1 MILNSE
7 TAQTIFITIGLLI
20 SILLSTFLPA
30 KTLYAQSTNTATYTF
45 EECDRIEEDDLRKE
59 LKDISQAV
67 FEGEESAMNVGSMV
81 EHSWTEQN
89 LDQIV
94 DEQVDLAKK
103 RVHGETPW
111 WDRVKAIWSEEYAE
125 RLTTDIITYTVNSEA
140 FSEGIN
146 AFATNLTA
154 EISAEIHL
162 MTVKSASTAFTCV
175 QTFIGSKFSDTL
187 ATTLY
192 TQIKESV
199 EELPPPDPESEDFF
213 YLDILKENPDL
224 VIGVGSI
231 VGGYLAKNLAKEL
244 LGKFAGKI
252 VARILGGS
260 LPIVGWLVGAFLIIK
275 DIFDAGSAAL
285 DVIATALKDD
295 STKAKIREHFT
306 REVREELRTG
316 RTELARVVSDDVFSQ
331 WQKFQKKYARVLDL
345 AERDPQ
351 FRTILDNT
359 AVNEVEK
366 LANLATLIENRF
378 GLEKLRIL
386 IGNGQFE
393 RLLLLSEEVLDI
405 LEVVENP
412 EVVIAW
418 ADLAEEKITQVV
430 LYDVYRVSLPSD
442 FRDRAQLE
450 SVLSLEDTDLI
461 RKVMMLDPDSR
472 YTILELSA
480 EQSVQVLAALSPEAL
495 SHLSE
500 EYLAVLEPREKNILV
515 DRILRNSGL
524 QSEIGN
530 VVVRD
535 SLLEGQYFEE
545 RLNYIVQRTRDRSW
559 FEQAVEIV
567 SAAGPVLSG
576 TIPLALFFSYDG
588 IILLN
593 MLYWLVGIAVIY
605 FVFRRLSPR
614 RGQGVTVTVNL
625 PQKPDGQGGDRGPQK
640 NESHEDEGS
649 RQ

>member
-7 TAQTIFITIGLLI
+7 TARTFFIKTGLLI

-30 KTLYAQSTNTATYTF
+30 KTLYAQSNNTATYTF
-45 EECDRIEEDDLRKE
+45 EECDRIEEDDLREE
-59 LKDISQAV
+59 LNKISQAV

-81 EHSWTEQN
+81 EHSWKEQN
-89 LDQIV
+89 LDEIL

-103 RVHGETPW
+103 RVRGETPW
-111 WDRVKAIWSEEYAE
+111 WDRVRAIWSEEYAE
-125 RLTTDIITYTVNSEA
+125 RMTTDVITYTVTSKA
-140 FSEGIN
+140 FSEGMN
-146 AFATNLTA
+146 AFATNLTDK
-154 EISAEIHL
+154 ISAEIHL

-192 TQIKESV
+192 TQVKKGV
-199 EELPPPDPESEDFF
+199 EELPLPDSESEDSF
-213 YLDILKENPDL
+213 YLDILKENPNL
-224 VIGVGSI
+224 ITGVGSI
-231 VGGYLAKNLAKEL
+231 VGGYLAKNLVKEL

-252 VARILGGS
+252 VTRILGGS
-260 LPIVGWLVGAFLIIK
+260 LPIAGWLVGVILIIK

-295 STKAKIREHFT
+295 STKATIREHFT
-306 REVREELRTG
+306 KEVRDELRTG
-316 RTELARVVSDDVFSQ
+316 RPELARLVSEDVFSQ
-331 WQKFQKKYARVLDL
+331 WQKFQQKYARVLEL
-345 AERDPQ
+345 AEKDPQ

-359 AVNEVEK
+359 AVDEVQK
-366 LANLATLIENRF
+366 LASLATLIENRF
-378 GLEKLRIL
+378 GLEQLRKL

-393 RLLLLSEEVLDI
+393 RLLLLFEEVLDI

-461 RKVMMLDPDSR
+461 QKVMILDPDSR
-472 YTILELSA
+472 YTILELPA
-480 EQSVQVLAALSPEAL
+480 EQSVKVLAALSSEAL
-495 SHLSE
+495 YHLSE
-500 EYLAVLEPREKNILV
+500 DYLAVLEPREKNILV
-515 DRILRNSGL
+515 DRILRNPGL
-524 QSEIGN
+524 QSEIGS

-545 RLNYIVQRTRDRSW
+545 RLNYIVQGTRDRSW
-559 FEQAVEIV
+559 FGHAVEIV
-567 SAAGPVLSG
+567 SAAGLVLSG

-593 MLYWLVGIAVIY
+593 MLYWLVGIAILY
-605 FVFRRLSPR
+605 FVFRRLFPR
-614 RGQGVTVTVNL
+614 RGQGVTVTVNP
-625 PQKPDGQGGDRGPQK
+625 PQKPGGQGGV
-640 NESHEDEGS
+640 
-649 RQ
+649 